1 MKIRLPNTEE
11 LILTDIDMS
20 LFIVDREFE
29 KEIFGWYNGQ
39 YISVLKNSI

>member
-11 LILTDIDMS
+11 WVLSNVDIS
-20 LFIVDREFE
+20 LLIVDREFE